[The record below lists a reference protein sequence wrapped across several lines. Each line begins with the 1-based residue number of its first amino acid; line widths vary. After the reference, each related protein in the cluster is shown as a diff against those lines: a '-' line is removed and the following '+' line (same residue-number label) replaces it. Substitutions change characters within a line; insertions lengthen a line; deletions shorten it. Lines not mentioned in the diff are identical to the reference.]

1 MNTRPFDT
9 LDSDRAY
16 SSLETFQAVLSRCY
30 ADVLGYYS
38 GQYANMEAYT
48 PNGIKSD
55 LHNRDD
61 FPTESGIDANTW
73 NAGQGRFVQLR
84 RINLVIENAEN
95 SELLSDASRTEI
107 IAAAR
112 FLRGLMYFDMTRK
125 MGRFVPVNRVFELTD
140 TTDMR
145 IPLTKN
151 VAESYD

>member
-1 MNTRPFDT
+1 M
-9 LDSDRAY
+9 LC
-16 SSLETFQAVLSRCY
+16 RCI
-30 ADVLGYYS
+30 GYYS

-61 FPTESGIDANTW
+61 FLQRVIDANTW

-145 IPLTKN
+145 IPSQKMWRKATIM
-151 VAESYD
+151 